1 MLNKIRYRL
10 VFNRARRLNKRGE
23 GLIEIECSQQNRR
36 IYFTTHTYVKPE
48 NFKHGSVIGT
58 PNADSLNYALC
69 LMMHDVEMVELEYIK
84 KGVEVHLPM
93 LREAV
98 RSHISPAA
106 KLTDFGT
113 QVVEQSERKNLT
125 KLNYQTLLNNIER
138 FRKGTLVTDIDYQ
151 FLVSYDKWLRE
162 SGIAHNTRI
171 SRLRLL
177 RALLNEAKKRDI
189 IHTNPF
195 DRFRIQQMVS
205 KKGFLTVEQVH
216 KLEKMVLKGQ
226 EDKVRDAFLIGCYTG
241 LRFSDIVTLRNEHF
255 KDGWLTKKMAK
266 TGFIVEIPI
275 AELFS
280 GKMLQLIDKYNG
292 NIERISKTL
301 GSNSSVN
308 KTLRGILDR
317 IKADPKITFHS
328 SRHTFATLLSQSGV
342 QITTIQKL
350 LGHQKLQTTQIYS
363 EVDRKAI
370 TNDLKKGRKRNKQ
383 VAANTE
389 TQPEHPDI
397 PEYPV
402 SSDAQNPIEQ

>member
-1 MLNKIRYRL
+1 MLNKISYKL
-10 VFNRARRLNKRGE
+10 VFNRSRRLNKRGE
-23 GLIEIECSQQNRR
+23 GLIQIECSQQKRR

-48 NFKHGSVIGT
+48 NFAHGSVVGT
-58 PNADSLNYALC
+58 HNADSLNYVLC
-69 LMMHDVEMVELEYIK
+69 LMMQEVEMVELEYIK

-106 KLTDFGT
+106 KLYDFGT
-113 QVVEQSERKNLT
+113 QVVAQSERKNLT
-125 KLNYQTLLNNIER
+125 KLNYQILLNNIER
-138 FRKGTLVTDIDYQ
+138 FRKGTLITDVDYQ
-151 FLVSYDKWLRE
+151 FLVGYDKWLRE

-195 DRFRIQQMVS
+195 ERFRIQQMVS
-205 KKGFLTVEQVH
+205 KKGFITVEQVH

-226 EDKVRDAFLIGCYTG
+226 EEKVRDAFLIGCYTG
-241 LRFSDIVTLRNEHF
+241 LRFSDIVTLRNEHI

-266 TGFIVEIPI
+266 TGFVVEIPI
-275 AELFS
+275 AELFG

-292 NIERISKTL
+292 NIERVTKSL
-301 GSNSSVN
+301 SSNSSVN
-308 KTLRGILDR
+308 KTLRTILDR
-317 IKADPKITFHS
+317 IKADQKITFHS
-328 SRHTFATLLSQSGV
+328 SRHTFATHLGQSGV

-370 TNDLKKGRKRNKQ
+370 TNDIKRGKKRVRQTND
-383 VAANTE
+383 NTDVQHLPIENE
-389 TQPEHPDI
+389 TQKTL
-397 PEYPV
+397 
-402 SSDAQNPIEQ
+402 QQ

>member
-10 VFNRARRLNKRGE
+10 VYNRAGRLNKQGE
-23 GLIEIECSQQNRR
+23 GLIEIECAQLKRR
-36 IYFTTHTYVKPE
+36 IYFSTHTYVRPD
-48 NFKHGSVIGT
+48 NFLHGAIIGT
-58 PNADSLNYALC
+58 PNADAINYALY
-69 LMMHDVEMVELEYIK
+69 LMIQEVELVELEYIK

-93 LREAV
+93 LKEAV

-138 FRKGTLVTDIDYQ
+138 FRKGTLITDIDYQ

-177 RALLNEAKKRDI
+177 RALLNEARKRDI

-205 KKGFLTVEQVH
+205 KKGFLSVEQVH
-216 KLEKMVLKGQ
+216 KLERMPLKGY

-241 LRFSDIVTLRNEHF
+241 LRFSDIVTLRNEHIRG
-255 KDGWLTKKMAK
+255 GWLTKKMAK

-275 AELFS
+275 AELFG
-280 GKMLQLIDKYNG
+280 GKMEHLIEKYSG
-292 NIERISKTL
+292 NIESVTKSL
-301 GSNSSVN
+301 SSNSSVN
-308 KTLRGILDR
+308 KTLRSILDR

-328 SRHTFATLLSQSGV
+328 SRHTFATHLGQSGV
-342 QITTIQKL
+342 QLTTIQKL

-363 EVDRKAI
+363 EVDRRAI
-370 TNDLKKGRKRNKQ
+370 TNDLKKGRKR
-383 VAANTE
+383 T
-389 TQPEHPDI
+389 
-397 PEYPV
+397 
-402 SSDAQNPIEQ
+402 

>member
-1 MLNKIRYRL
+1 MLNKISYKL
-10 VFNRARRLNKRGE
+10 VFNRSRRLNKRGE
-23 GLIEIECSQQNRR
+23 GLIQIECSQQKRR

-48 NFKHGSVIGT
+48 HFAHGSVVGT
-58 PNADSLNYALC
+58 HNADSLNYVLC
-69 LMMHDVEMVELEYIK
+69 LMMQEVEMVELEYIK

-106 KLTDFGT
+106 KLYDFGT
-113 QVVEQSERKNLT
+113 QVVAQSERKNLT

-138 FRKGTLVTDIDYQ
+138 FRKGTLITDVDYQ

-195 DRFRIQQMVS
+195 ERFRIQQMVS
-205 KKGFLTVEQVH
+205 KKGFITVEQVH

-226 EDKVRDAFLIGCYTG
+226 EEKVRDAFLIGCYTG
-241 LRFSDIVTLRNEHF
+241 LRFSDIVTLRNEHI
-255 KDGWLTKKMAK
+255 KNGWLTKKMAK
-266 TGFIVEIPI
+266 TGFVVEIPI
-275 AELFS
+275 AELFG

-292 NIERISKTL
+292 NIERVTKSL
-301 GSNSSVN
+301 SSNSSVN
-308 KTLRGILDR
+308 KTLRTILDR

-328 SRHTFATLLSQSGV
+328 SRHTFATHLGQSGV

-370 TNDLKKGRKRNKQ
+370 TNDIKRGKKRARQTND
-383 VAANTE
+383 NTDVQHLSIENE
-389 TQPEHPDI
+389 TQKTL
-397 PEYPV
+397 
-402 SSDAQNPIEQ
+402 QQ